1 MAKRRCTTTAEEVL
15 ERWDDL
21 EKDLEMGSSDLS
33 DDEQLQWPEDIDE
46 LDDPDE
52 PIMEGS
58 DDEFSDLREVEED
71 EDDDNL
77 FPTTSSPCS
86 SEVHTSPSCITPT
99 SPSITHHNTHTPT
112 NTDNCTLWSSTLNP
126 VTIKPF
132 RSPVGPTIP
141 ISASPLEVFQLFF
154 SEDLMENIVRECNRY
169 ASQVMGDE
177 KFQEW
182 RAMNVDKLKAFLG
195 FVILMAIIHLPS
207 TDDYWRRDPFMH
219 YTLIADRISCDRF
232 RELSRYLHFVDNT
245 TLLPRYSAEYNRLEK
260 VRPLIDH
267 LSQKFRSL
275 YKVNQEV
282 AVDEAMIKFQ
292 GRSSLKQYMPLKPTK
307 RSIKVW
313 VLADSHNGYFSQFE
327 VYTGKKG
334 NTAEKDL
341 GMRVVKTLS

>member
-1 MAKRRCTTTAEEVL
+1 MTAEEVL

-52 PIMEGS
+52 LIMEGS
-58 DDEFSDLREVEED
+58 DDEFSDLGEVEED

-112 NTDNCTLWSSTLNP
+112 NTDNCTSWSSILNP

-182 RAMNVDKLKAFLG
+182 RAMNVDELKAFLG
-195 FVILMAIIHLPS
+195 FIILMAIIHLPS
-207 TDDYWRRDPFMH
+207 IDDYWLHDPFMH
-219 YTLIADRISCDRF
+219 YTPIADRISRDRF

-245 TLLPRYSAEYNRLEK
+245 TLLPQDSAEYDRLGK
-260 VRPLIDH
+260 VLPLIDH
-267 LSQKFRSL
+267 LSQKFKSL
-275 YKVNQEV
+275 YKVNREV
-282 AVDEAMIKFQ
+282 AVDEA
-292 GRSSLKQYMPLKPTK
+292 
-307 RSIKVW
+307 
-313 VLADSHNGYFSQFE
+313 E
-327 VYTGKKG
+327 VFPQTVYATQANEAG
-334 NTAEKDL
+334 A
-341 GMRVVKTLS
+341 